1 MCTGQR
7 RMFYYLRSQVS
18 KCVLKVLR
26 ENLSET
32 FLIQAKTINLRSWPQ
47 PGRNQCTALFKTLFK
62 NYCNI
67 IIIAFVEIFI
77 FNMFVVCSL
86 FYFGV
91 FGVGVCVLLWILKKC
106 FFRKYNKNF
115 GAHSITIIFR
125 KCINRK
131 ICSVFT
137 FYLTKILVFK
147 SVA

>member
-77 FNMFVVCSL
+77 FNMFVVCYCC
-86 FYFGV
+86 FTFV
-91 FGVGVCVLLWILKKC
+91 FFGVGVCVLLQILKKC
-106 FFRKYNKNF
+106 FFRTSVLIQLQQYLENVLIQKYVQYLRFMLKK
-115 GAHSITIIFR
+115 
-125 KCINRK
+125 KC
-131 ICSVFT
+131 F
-137 FYLTKILVFK
+137 
-147 SVA
+147 